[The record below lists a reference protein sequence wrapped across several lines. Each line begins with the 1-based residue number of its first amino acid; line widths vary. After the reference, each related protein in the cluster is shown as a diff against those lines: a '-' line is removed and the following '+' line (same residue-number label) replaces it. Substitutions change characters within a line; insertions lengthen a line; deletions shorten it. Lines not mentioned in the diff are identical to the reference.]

1 MDYRSKINKEN
12 KVRMDLHVELKDNP
26 SYLETWKDIEEWTVI
41 YGRNLGVK
49 CNPGPEL
56 IWLGKN
62 YGKNNRDIPRILFVG
77 YNPRWDFD
85 MGMRYSLCKIRGVN
99 PCLNKSL
106 REMSDEEWA
115 IFKKGNGELS
125 GYQSFNFVKRNY
137 SFKKV
142 IEIFFNVQG
151 LKKEDTLDY
160 IAYSNGYIYPG
171 PDKDEKP
178 TVPMKKYEEEKG
190 FFKSTINLLE
200 PEYIF
205 VFSAEIWN
213 SYSMWP
219 GEWAVDRK
227 KPIDEINFLD
237 MGFIGLNQQT
247 KCIAIR
253 IPHFSHYVRKSF
265 EPLIKKIQ
273 GKTEQSVPIDRMLRI
288 IEQHL
293 RNKYP
298 NILGE

>member
-1 MDYRSKINKEN
+1 
-12 KVRMDLHVELKDNP
+12 
-26 SYLETWKDIEEWTVI
+26 
-41 YGRNLGVK
+41 
-49 CNPGPEL
+49 
-56 IWLGKN
+56 
-62 YGKNNRDIPRILFVG
+62 
-77 YNPRWDFD
+77 
-85 MGMRYSLCKIRGVN
+85 
-99 PCLNKSL
+99 
-106 REMSDEEWA
+106 MSDEEWA